1 MAPGSPGRRSSL
13 AITPIPPTRAS
24 DATRVALKPV
34 AESKAA
40 RLPEAPIIRALREID
55 ECQARHEMVRDYVC
69 TFSKRERINGRLTTP
84 HVMAMKVRNHP
95 RSVYLKFRR
104 PAAGREAIYIEGR
117 NDGKVLAHEVGLKRL
132 LAGTLSMEPNCDMAM
147 EECRHPITQAGIG
160 PLLDTIEARWSS
172 ELDPS
177 ESLVNFRDG
186 QLVDSRPCM
195 LIETTHPRH
204 EPHFLFYQVRVYID
218 KEHGLPVRFEAY
230 DWPTCPQAAPALV
243 EEYTY
248 TDLKLNVGLGDVDF
262 DISNAAY
269 AFGRF

>member
-1 MAPGSPGRRSSL
+1 
-13 AITPIPPTRAS
+13 
-24 DATRVALKPV
+24 
-34 AESKAA
+34 
-40 RLPEAPIIRALREID
+40 
-55 ECQARHEMVRDYVC
+55 
-69 TFSKRERINGRLTTP
+69 
-84 HVMAMKVRNHP
+84 
-95 RSVYLKFRR
+95 
-104 PAAGREAIYIEGR
+104 
-117 NDGKVLAHEVGLKRL
+117 
-132 LAGTLSMEPNCDMAM
+132 MAM
-147 EECRHPITQAGIG
+147 EENRHPITQAGIG